1 VLVTR
6 PRDLAAAFSAELEA
20 RGAIA
25 LIAPLIAIQPPD
37 DPIPFRTALQNLR
50 EFEWCA
56 FTSANGVD
64 AFVGA
69 YDSPESAARE
79 LRSLRVAAIGPRTA
93 ERLARDG
100 ISVATVP
107 TDFVGESLAKS
118 IAASALAG
126 ARVLIVHAQEG
137 RDALADSLRAR
148 GLLPVAVAA
157 YRTTHVVPPDFEI
170 NARDADAITFAS
182 SSAVTGFV
190 AAAGS
195 AEHALALAAGKAIAC
210 IGPVAANTARE
221 AGFNVDVIPP
231 SYTGSG
237 MIDGLSAYFGRRS

>member
-20 RGAIA
+20 RGAIV
-25 LIAPLIAIQPPD
+25 LFAPLIAIQPPD
-37 DPIPFRTALQNLR
+37 DPIPFRTALQSLR
-50 EFEWCA
+50 EFDWCA
-56 FTSANGVD
+56 FTSANGVE

-69 YDSPESAARE
+69 YDSPEIAACE

-100 ISVATVP
+100 ISGATVP
-107 TDFVGESLAKS
+107 AEFVGESLAES
-118 IAASALAG
+118 IAASAPMG

-148 GLLPVAVAA
+148 GLRPVAVAA
-157 YRTTHVVPPDFEI
+157 YRTTHVVPPNFEI
-170 NARDADAITFAS
+170 NVRDADAITFAS

-195 AEHALALAAGKAIAC
+195 PEHAFALAAGKVVAC
-210 IGPVAANTARE
+210 IGPVAANSARE
-221 AGFNVDVIPP
+221 AGLNVDVIPP
-231 SYTGSG
+231 SYTGTG
-237 MIDGLSAYFGRRS
+237 MIDGLSAYFGRIS